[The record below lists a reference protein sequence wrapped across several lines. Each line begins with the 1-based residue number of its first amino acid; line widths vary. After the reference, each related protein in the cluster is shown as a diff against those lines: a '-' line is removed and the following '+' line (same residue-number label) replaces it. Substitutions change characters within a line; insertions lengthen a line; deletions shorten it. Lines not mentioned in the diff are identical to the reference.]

1 MAHEIGH
8 VLGFNHP
15 DTFKE
20 ANLAATA
27 PMGPAT
33 CLEPLNHVELA
44 SYPEGYDSI
53 MFSMSKHRDR
63 TCLTADDV
71 QGLHFLYPMCDGVA
85 PEPSCIKER
94 RTSGWLRLLITV
106 ALPYF
111 LMSIFLVILITT
123 VRCHQRRQLKE
134 LEERVEKVRERG
146 RILTDFLYS
155 MGTAAANT
163 PANMRRQ
170 SSGGLDGAGGSG
182 VGTPRR
188 GFLGRIGS
196 GLARSRSSF
205 RRGSEAATQGQQLR
219 AVDEQGEASLVGVHE
234 RGAAPPPPPGRTAS
248 QEEEE
253 RQMAAAIA
261 ASLGGGGAPAPPPP
275 PLPGRTP
282 SQLEEEQQLAAA
294 IAASQQEQGAFPN
307 ALRSASATPT
317 GESAR
322 VSRPPT
328 DPLHEP
334 SPYYRR
340 EPGTSPTT
348 TSPPGSGFGLR
359 RGNSRTAVGSSRQS
373 GDSGTAA
380 RANGYI

>member
-1 MAHEIGH
+1 MLSLFWLTFCPIFYFRVFLPCWDCLPLRGSTPGRAGSRATCAPHAFGPHYVGTGFDFEATMAHEIGH

-15 DTFKE
+15 DTFKD

-146 RILTDFLYS
+146 RVLTDFLYS

-188 GFLGRIGS
+188 GMLGRIGS
-196 GLARSRSSF
+196 
-205 RRGSEAATQGQQLR
+205 
-219 AVDEQGEASLVGVHE
+219 
-234 RGAAPPPPPGRTAS
+234 APGPVPP
-248 QEEEE
+248 
-253 RQMAAAIA
+253 
-261 ASLGGGGAPAPPPP
+261 
-275 PLPGRTP
+275 
-282 SQLEEEQQLAAA
+282 
-294 IAASQQEQGAFPN
+294 
-307 ALRSASATPT
+307 
-317 GESAR
+317 
-322 VSRPPT
+322 
-328 DPLHEP
+328 
-334 SPYYRR
+334 
-340 EPGTSPTT
+340 
-348 TSPPGSGFGLR
+348 
-359 RGNSRTAVGSSRQS
+359 
-373 GDSGTAA
+373 
-380 RANGYI
+380 